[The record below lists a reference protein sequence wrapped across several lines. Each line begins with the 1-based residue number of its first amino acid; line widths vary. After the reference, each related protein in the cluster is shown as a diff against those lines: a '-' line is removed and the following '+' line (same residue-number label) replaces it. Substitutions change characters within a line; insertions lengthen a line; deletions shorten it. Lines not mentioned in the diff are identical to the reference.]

1 MRSTFYLFATALLLL
16 ASACTP
22 KSQQSAVQPGLKGI
36 ATESFLGDIAANV
49 AGDRVHF
56 SSLIPP
62 GVDPHAFE
70 PVPSDI
76 IRVSQSQILI
86 ENGAGL
92 ETWLLPILENAS
104 GDRTIVQA
112 SQGLTGRKPSPG
124 EAGLGDPAVGI
135 DPHFW
140 LDPLL
145 VVTYVENIRAG
156 LTQMDPAGEDGY
168 KARAAAY
175 TTQLKE
181 LDQWIQSRVAEIPPE
196 KRLLVSNHETLGYFA
211 DRYGFTVIGTI
222 IPGTSTSVAPGAR
235 DLASLEERIRATGA
249 RAIFIESGS
258 NLDLAM
264 QIGRDTDV
272 RVVSDL
278 YTHALSNENGPAPTY
293 IEMMKHNVNLIVD
306 ALKGK

>member
-1 MRSTFYLFATALLLL
+1 MRSTFYLFATALVFL

-22 KSQQSAVQPGLKGI
+22 KSQQPAEPPGLRGI
-36 ATESFLGDIAANV
+36 ATESFLADIAANV

-76 IRVSQSQILI
+76 FRVSQSQILI

-112 SQGLTGRKPSPG
+112 SQGLTGRNPSPG
-124 EAGLGDPAVGI
+124 EVDLGDPAAGI

-156 LTQMDPAGEDGY
+156 LTQIDPVGADGY
-168 KARAAAY
+168 TARAAAY
-175 TTQLKE
+175 TAQLKE
-181 LDQWIQSRVAEIPPE
+181 LDLWIHSRVAEIPPE
-196 KRLLVSNHETLGYFA
+196 KRLLVTNHETLGYFA
-211 DRYGFTVIGTI
+211 DRYGFSVIGTI
-222 IPGTSTSVAPGAR
+222 IPGTSTDVAPGAK

-249 RAIFIESGS
+249 PALFVESGS

-278 YTHALSNENGPAPTY
+278 YTHALSSENGPAPTY